1 MSSNK
6 PSEYITLISHD
17 NYEFHLRRS
26 AATSRSSTLRHMLNP
41 HSRFS
46 ESLTSTC
53 RLENISGAVLE
64 KVVEYFYY
72 AEKFAGAEGGV
83 ADMEMP
89 ADMCLELLMAADYLD
104 A

>member
-1 MSSNK
+1 MSST

-26 AATSRSSTLRHMLNP
+26 AAISRSSTLRHMLDP
-41 HSRFS
+41 QSRFS
-46 ESLTSTC
+46 EALTNTC
-53 RLENISGAVLE
+53 RLENLSGAVLE

-72 AEKFAGAEGGV
+72 AEKYAKVEGGV
-83 ADMEMP
+83 ADMEVP